1 MGTGGA
7 AAFTGTATIVFPPP
21 VAGSFVLVSP
31 ARLDIAARWER
42 QKAEE
47 KSDKALGSLRSS
59 QGCRKATS
67 LTIVAPRSKA
77 GTTSPGGESVHFV
90 ANANYESKPE
100 GSPACVL
107 TWSLDNGSLG
117 TISPQTGSAT
127 IFKPNRIRGSGMVKV
142 AEKISRLSDT
152 GSITVKGGHLC
163 IKTGELRTP
172 PTIPTDSFKMTCTY
186 HCPISNTSQV
196 LFLSGLRDY
205 PSCPPM
211 YEP

>member
-1 MGTGGA
+1 
-7 AAFTGTATIVFPPP
+7 
-21 VAGSFVLVSP
+21 
-31 ARLDIAARWER
+31 
-42 QKAEE
+42 
-47 KSDKALGSLRSS
+47 
-59 QGCRKATS
+59 
-67 LTIVAPRSKA
+67 
-77 GTTSPGGESVHFV
+77 
-90 ANANYESKPE
+90 
-100 GSPACVL
+100 
-107 TWSLDNGSLG
+107 
-117 TISPQTGSAT
+117 
-127 IFKPNRIRGSGMVKV
+127 MVKV